1 MVGFTKMKKTNYH
14 THSTFCDGKNTP
26 EQIVQIALQKGFD
39 ALGFSSHSMYPFSSD
54 WHLQS
59 REHSAYAKEIHRL
72 SKEYSD
78 RIQVKLGFEADFIE
92 GVCAPKMDRFAE
104 FDPDYLIGAV
114 HYVPGK
120 KGFIEADGREADVLE
135 GIKNY
140 FDGDAKKAVQEY
152 FYLERQMLK
161 TCDFTIIAHC
171 DLIKKQNGPK
181 VAAPLF
187 DEKSEWYKKEIAL
200 LADEIASAGVVA
212 EVNVGGMARGYMA
225 TSFPHGELLSL
236 LIQKNVPL
244 TLSSDSHSAETLDF
258 AFDET
263 IQMLKN
269 AGCKE
274 LAFMEGKNSF
284 KMQPL

>member
-72 SKEYSD
+72 GKEYSD

-120 KGFIEADGREADVLE
+120 KGFIEADGREADVLG

-236 LIQKNVPL
+236 LIQ
-244 TLSSDSHSAETLDF
+244 
-258 AFDET
+258 
-263 IQMLKN
+263 
-269 AGCKE
+269 
-274 LAFMEGKNSF
+274 
-284 KMQPL
+284 

>member
-1 MVGFTKMKKTNYH
+1 MKKTNYH

-26 EQIVQIALQKGFD
+26 EQIVQVALQKGFD

-59 REHSAYAKEIHRL
+59 REHSAYAKEIKRL
-72 SKEYSD
+72 QSQYSGQLD
-78 RIQVKLGFEADFIE
+78 IKLGFEADFIE
-92 GVCAPKMDRFAE
+92 GVCAPKMSNYAE

-120 KGFIEADGREADVLE
+120 KGFIEADGSQEDVIE

-140 FDGDAKKAVQEY
+140 FDGDVQKAVQEY

-161 TCDFTIIAHC
+161 NCDFTIIAHC

-181 VAAPLF
+181 VKSPLF
-187 DEKSEWYKKEIAL
+187 DQNSDWYKKEIAL
-200 LADEIASAGVVA
+200 LADKIASAGVVA

-225 TSFPHGELLSL
+225 TPFPHGELLSL

-244 TLSSDSHSAETLDF
+244 TLSSDSHSAENLDF

-263 IQMLKN
+263 VQMLKK

-274 LAFMEGKNSF
+274 LAFIEGKNSF